1 MILILRKLLAAFS
14 SFLIFSPSCLCAN
27 DRFTAGDTVACP
39 ERSRRDAEGNT
50 VSSGGVAAVDDFENH
65 LIQKGG
71 VTLVGACPERS
82 RRDGDGN
89 RVSKTAAGVTTTYL
103 MDTLNPTGYAQVVN
117 ESFSGGTAGNREQN
131 HAYVYGLE
139 LISQVRSYQASFNNL
154 TQRIYYVAACP
165 ERSRRNGHG
174 SVRALTDPTGAVTDT
189 YDYDAFGNLIHS
201 TGTTLNN
208 YLFAGEQF
216 DPDLNL
222 YYNRARYLNASTG
235 RFWTVD
241 SDEGDLESP
250 TSLHKYNYGWND
262 PVNHIDRTGHG
273 IEDVLTAAYIALTNF
288 AASYPV
294 FTTTLAY
301 VTAGLNIYLFTT
313 NEDYRAAYVA
323 LGPGAA
329 VETLAADVR
338 LITTTPAALFRNLK
352 AVGVAADGLAQLAAL
367 RSDLGLQ
374 RAVEGQSPT
383 LAKLQIADTNFFG
396 ISAHGQD
403 VTLTVNPISATH
415 AEADVFQQAS
425 LAKVKADEATL
436 YVDHELC
443 LACGRNGA
451 VQSMARQIGLKR
463 LIVVTPNGS
472 VVWDLLEP

>member
-1 MILILRKLLAAFS
+1 MIVVFRQLLASVLSCVLAVPAFCA
-14 SFLIFSPSCLCAN
+14 SC
-27 DRFTAGDTVACP
+27 DMV
-39 ERSRRDAEGNT
+39 
-50 VSSGGVAAVDDFENH
+50 
-65 LIQKGG
+65 
-71 VTLVGACPERS
+71 
-82 RRDGDGN
+82 GN

-103 MDTLNPTGYAQVVN
+103 VDTLNPTGYAQVVN

-154 TQRIYYVAACP
+154 TQRIYYVYDAVCA
-165 ERSRRNGHG
+165 SRMKLRDGHG

-201 TGTTLNN
+201 STTLSTPTLNN

-222 YYNRARYLNASTG
+222 YYNRARYLNVSTG
-235 RFWTVD
+235 RFLTMDSVD
-241 SDEGDLESP
+241 GDDESP
-250 TSLHKYNYGWND
+250 LSLHKYLYAEAD
-262 PVNHIDRTGHG
+262 PIDHRDPSGHD
-273 IEDVLTAAYIALTNF
+273 ITEVLTVAYVAVTNF
-288 AASYPV
+288 AASYPI

-301 VTAGLNIYLFTT
+301 VASALNIYLLTT
-313 NEDYRAAYVA
+313 DEDYRTAFLA
-323 LGPGAA
+323 LGPAAA
-329 VETLAADVR
+329 VESLAADVR

-352 AVGVAADGLAQLAAL
+352 AVGVTGDGLAQLAAL

-374 RAVEGQSPT
+374 RAIEGQRPT

-396 ISAHGQD
+396 ISAHGQE
-403 VTLTVNPISATH
+403 VTLTVNPISASH

-425 LAKVKADEATL
+425 LANVKADEATL

>member
-1 MILILRKLLAAFS
+1 MIGFLRQLLAAILFFTVGIPIDAYDAVWNRTQKMS
-14 SFLIFSPSCLCAN
+14 TLPGYPGGLSNYNAN
-27 DRFTAGDTVACP
+27 DRLGTDTY
-39 ERSRRDAEGNT
+39 DADGNT
-50 VSSGGVAAVDDFENH
+50 TASNGLGYAYDFENH
-65 LIQKGG
+65 LVQQAGLTI
-71 VTLVGACPERS
+71 VY
-82 RRDGDGN
+82 DGDGN
-89 RVSKTAAGVTTTYL
+89 RVSKTTASGTTKFL
-103 MDTLNPTGYAQVVN
+103 VDDRNPTGYAQVMDDVQ
-117 ESFSGGTAGNREQN
+117 SGTVSRT
-131 HAYVYGLE
+131 YSWGLE
-139 LISQVRSYQASFNNL
+139 LIDQSRPQPSPNPALV
-154 TQRIYYVAACP
+154 TYYVFD
-165 ERSRRNGHG
+165 GHG
-174 SVRALTDPTGAVTDT
+174 SVRALTNRSGAVTDT
-189 YDYDAFGNLIHS
+189 YDYDAFGNLLHS
-201 TGTTLNN
+201 TGTTPNN
-208 YLFAGEQF
+208 YLFAGEQY

-222 YYNRARYLNASTG
+222 YYNRARYLTTNTG
-235 RFWTVD
+235 RFLTAD
-241 SDEGDLESP
+241 SDEGDPESP
-250 TSLHKYNYGWND
+250 TSLHKYTYGWND
-262 PVNHIDRTGHG
+262 PVNHVDRTGHG
-273 IEDVLTAAYIALTNF
+273 IEDALTAAYIAVTNF
-288 AASYPV
+288 AASYPI

-313 NEDYRAAYVA
+313 DEDYRAAYVA
-323 LGPGAA
+323 LGPAAA

-352 AVGVAADGLAQLAAL
+352 TVGVAADGLAQLAAL

-374 RAVEGQSPT
+374 RAVEGQRPT

-403 VTLTVNPISATH
+403 VTLTVNPISAAH

-472 VVWDLLEP
+472 VIWDLLGP